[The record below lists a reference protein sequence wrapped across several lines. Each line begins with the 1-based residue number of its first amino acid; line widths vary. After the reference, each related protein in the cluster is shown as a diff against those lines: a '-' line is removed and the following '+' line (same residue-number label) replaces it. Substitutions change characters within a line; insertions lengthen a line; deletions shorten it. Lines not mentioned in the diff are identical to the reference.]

1 MEVFQPMLWIQFFVL
16 VTIEEDAD
24 PPPALP
30 PPILLALQ
38 YSTVLATGRKE
49 KMYVPCAAPRN

>member
-1 MEVFQPMLWIQFFVL
+1 MEVFQPVLWIQFFVL

-24 PPPALP
+24 PPALL

-38 YSTVLATGRKE
+38 YSTVLPTGRKE
-49 KMYVPCAAPRN
+49 KTHVPCAAPRN